1 MIILKLLA
9 IPFMAALTVVVA
21 VLSFLTSVADW
32 ICGLL
37 SVLFALC
44 ALFVWFIKG
53 DAAGGIQRL
62 IVAFCFSPFVLPAL
76 AGLLVG
82 LLDELNCSLRDFIT
96 G

>member
-1 MIILKLLA
+1 MITLKLLA
-9 IPFMAALTVVVA
+9 FPFVAALTLAVA

-32 ICGLL
+32 ICGVL
-37 SVLFALC
+37 SGLFALC
-44 ALFVWFIKG
+44 ALFVWLIQG

-62 IVAFCFSPFVLPAL
+62 IVAFCVSPFVLPAL

-82 LLDELNCSLRDFIT
+82 MLNELNCSLRDFII